1 MYLTLLFF
9 FRYNFMLFSFK
20 ELIRSYKEASILCK
34 YVTKILCMHNF
45 FLIYYACIIF
55 FPIFDRMEKSK
66 SIDHQLR
73 ATWQAVAKLYNER
86 AAKYNSTMATAF
98 VLLNIDYENGT
109 SSTALG
115 PSMGMEPTSLSRILK
130 TMEENGAIVREK
142 NPDDGRGV
150 IIKLTDYGKE
160 MRELSKEQV
169 IIFNNVIRTYV
180 TQEELEAFFK
190 VTSTINKLIAD
201 KMIYTENSVDA

>member
-1 MYLTLLFF
+1 
-9 FRYNFMLFSFK
+9 
-20 ELIRSYKEASILCK
+20 
-34 YVTKILCMHNF
+34 
-45 FLIYYACIIF
+45 
-55 FPIFDRMEKSK
+55 MEKSK

-73 ATWQAVAKLYNER
+73 ATWQAVAKMYNER
-86 AAKYNSTMATAF
+86 AAKHNSTMATAF

-130 TMEENGAIVREK
+130 TMEEKGAIVREK

-160 MRELSKEQV
+160 MRKVSRESV
-169 IIFNNVIRTYV
+169 IIFNEKIRQHV
-180 TQEELEAFFK
+180 TEKELEMFFK
-190 VTSTINKLIAD
+190 VTSTINKLISDREIFEDVNKQA
-201 KMIYTENSVDA
+201 V